1 MSEAL
6 DELRKTLP
14 TAKGSWYSIKNQA
27 DKATIRIYEEI
38 GYWGVSASDFAADL
52 DAITAPEIEVQI
64 SSPGGDVFDGVAIY
78 NTLRAHPATIT
89 TRVDG
94 LAASAASI
102 IVQAGDRRV
111 MLSASQMM
119 IHNAWGLTVG
129 SADDMRDAAD
139 VLERQN
145 EVLAGIY
152 AARSGRDAAE
162 FKKLMSA
169 ETWLTDQG
177 AVDAGLADEVIDT
190 PQAALRVPQSLFVAK
205 AMASLPE
212 DKKII
217 SAVEPATQEANPV
230 ADATPTQADH
240 DAIVAERDAL
250 IAERDAI
257 QAELDALKPEAKD
270 DRIDVAAL
278 PEPVQAALRDADALK
293 ARVEKME
300 AEQRAKTFV
309 AKAAEFTNIAPAADL
324 APVLETLDRVA
335 PEQANALDQAL
346 KAANARIAESGLF
359 KELGSDGEV
368 VGDDPQAKAEAL
380 IKAEVEKGATR
391 HDAMAKVFK
400 DNPELLYP
408 APTV

>member
-1 MSEAL
+1 MSEAI
-6 DELRKTLP
+6 DTLRKALP
-14 TAKGSWYSIKNQA
+14 AAKSGSWYSIKNQT
-27 DKATIRIYEEI
+27 DKAVIRIYEEI
-38 GYWGVSASDFAADL
+38 GYWGVTAADFAADL
-52 DAITAPEIEVQI
+52 DQITATEIEVQI

-78 NTLRAHPATIT
+78 NTLRSHPASIT

-152 AARSGRDAAE
+152 AARSGRDAGE

-205 AMASLPE
+205 AMASLSPNQ
-212 DKKII
+212 I
-217 SAVEPATQEANPV
+217 AAAEPLMPQEVSPV
-230 ADATPTQADH
+230 ADDTITQADH
-240 DAIVAERDAL
+240 DAVVAERDAL
-250 IAERDAI
+250 IAERDAV
-257 QAELDALKPEAKD
+257 QAELDAIKPEAKD
-270 DRIDVAAL
+270 DRIDVSAL
-278 PEPVQAALRDADALK
+278 PEPVQAALRNADALQ
-293 ARVEKME
+293 ARVEAME
-300 AEQRAKTFV
+300 ADNRAKAFL
-309 AKAAEFTNIAPAADL
+309 AKAKEFEAIAPAADL

-335 PEQANALDQAL
+335 PEQAKALDQAL
-346 KAANARIAESGLF
+346 KAAAARIDSTDLF
-359 KELGSDGEV
+359 KEFGSSEAST
-368 VGDDPQAKAEAL
+368 DDPQAKAKAL
-380 IKAEVEKGATR
+380 IEAEVEKGATR

-408 APTV
+408 APAA